1 MADEGICGL
10 KSKDFMSNVFWVE
23 RKSMFSFDST
33 FIPMIAL
40 ILLLLKPE
48 KYAKFLIFTLS
59 LTSKYCVKYIGKI
72 LLLPSPSLTKTGDKK
87 GNPILLED
95 IYEKSAPVSN
105 TTLSCVVK

>member
-40 ILLLLKPE
+40 IRLLLKPE

-72 LLLPSPSLTKTGDKK
+72 LLLPSPSLTKTGNKKK

-95 IYEKSAPVSN
+95 IISVPLKSGPV
-105 TTLSCVVK
+105 KY

>member
-40 ILLLLKPE
+40 NLLFLKPE
-48 KYAKFLIFTLS
+48 MYVKFFIFTLS
-59 LTSKYCVKYIGKI
+59 LTSKFCVKHMGKI
-72 LLLPSPSLTKTGDKK
+72 LLLPSPS
-87 GNPILLED
+87 
-95 IYEKSAPVSN
+95 
-105 TTLSCVVK
+105 